1 LAVLT
6 VECFKNA
13 HCVFAL
19 NESYSNIKMCIRTL
33 TRACINLISATE
45 LEISRRLPKI
55 RRFRIC
61 RAAHVVAEKF
71 RDLFTNYAHGV
82 RARHFV
88 AENCQKQ
95 QKLFK

>member
-1 LAVLT
+1 MLT

-82 RARHFV
+82 RAGHFSRG
-88 AENCQKQ
+88 
-95 QKLFK
+95 KLPKTTKIV